1 MTTLLIL
8 LVIWAT
14 DEPGMGG
21 PDTGCVPA
29 VTDVNPI
36 ALSITISA
44 EDLFQTRFNILLL
57 KKINLSK
64 NGHILVAATAVEP
77 VPSIL
82 SLIIDRAGGAG
93 PLPQVTAGAGV
104 CLTK

>member
-44 EDLFQTRFNILLL
+44 EDLF
-57 KKINLSK
+57 
-64 NGHILVAATAVEP
+64 
-77 VPSIL
+77 
-82 SLIIDRAGGAG
+82 
-93 PLPQVTAGAGV
+93 
-104 CLTK
+104 